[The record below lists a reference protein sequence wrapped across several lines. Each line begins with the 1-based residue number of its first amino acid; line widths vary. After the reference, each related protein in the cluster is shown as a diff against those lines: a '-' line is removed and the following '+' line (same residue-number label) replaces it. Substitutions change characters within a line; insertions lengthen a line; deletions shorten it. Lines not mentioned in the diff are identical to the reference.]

1 MSHFTLASV
10 LSMSRHHM
18 ESLPELV
25 TLARTGDLDAFGRIV
40 RRVA

>member
-1 MSHFTLASV
+1 
-10 LSMSRHHM
+10 M